1 MLLSSL
7 IVALV
12 SGCPVIG
19 TASAAVAP
27 SKVIIL
33 PFRLLDTSA
42 EPKDQN
48 AEHARRLRTL
58 AADVAS
64 DLSSVSLYQ
73 TIMLEEEDVRRTC
86 ASETTDCLL
95 SAARA
100 RGADIVF
107 FGVVHKSST
116 LILQIWARFADAR
129 TGQVLFSRELNFR
142 GDNDESWRRAAQFLS
157 AQIKSAP
164 PQSP

>member
-7 IVALV
+7 VVALA
-12 SGCPVIG
+12 SGCPAIL
-19 TASAAVAP
+19 AAPAAVVP
-27 SKVIIL
+27 SKVAIL
-33 PFRLLDTSA
+33 PIRLLDTSA

-64 DLSSVSLYQ
+64 DLSSISLYQ
-73 TIMLEEEDVRRTC
+73 TIMFEEEDVRRTC

-100 RGADIVF
+100 KGADMVF

-116 LILQIWARFADAR
+116 LILQIWARFVDAR

-142 GDNDESWRRAAQFLS
+142 GDNDES
-157 AQIKSAP
+157 
-164 PQSP
+164 